1 MPVRMSS
8 SALRP
13 ATNDVKTIA
22 RSRPGQSVC
31 ARILVAIEC
40 GDQFCNGLRRYS
52 FSEGIS
58 AFSGTRSLEL
68 PPVLG
73 TDLGTKRCETS
84 PNGCDMAEAMGH
96 LTATDLQ
103 V

>member
-1 MPVRMSS
+1 
-8 SALRP
+8 
-13 ATNDVKTIA
+13 
-22 RSRPGQSVC
+22 
-31 ARILVAIEC
+31 
-40 GDQFCNGLRRYS
+40 
-52 FSEGIS
+52 
-58 AFSGTRSLEL
+58 LEL